1 MIEKIQSNHLAT
13 RRLAE
18 LLRVWYHSKSDT
30 EQRWYPIG
38 VGKKDNHVFFLFLF
52 LPLYSLHL
60 CHYGYI
66 LRPSLGELGPVDRT
80 RLTERFE

>member
-38 VGKKDNHVFFLFLF
+38 VGKKDNPVFFVFVF
-52 LPLYSLHL
+52 AFVQS
-60 CHYGYI
+60 
-66 LRPSLGELGPVDRT
+66 PSLSLWLHFET
-80 RLTERFE
+80 LTWGTWAG